1 MLTVSEEDIRFLAEN
16 YQPACFDV
24 SRAIKRYYRGNHF
37 KSRGKKWLLTVISS
51 AACAAVAFAGGYSLA
66 LSIQKDRAEKAGAAE
81 QQSLPA
87 TADMAAELTFEDTPI
102 AEVLSKLSEAYGS
115 KLSTAPTDKRLT
127 ASFSQ
132 DDGLEYVISLI
143 EAALDI
149 TITVEK

>member
-51 AACAAVAFAGGYSLA
+51 AACAAIAFAGGFSLA
-66 LSIQKDRAEKAGAAE
+66 LSIHRDRAEKVEASE
-81 QQSLPA
+81 QGSLPVE
-87 TADMAAELTFEDTPI
+87 TGTTGELTFEDTPI
-102 AEVLSKLSEAYGS
+102 TEVLSTLSEAYGC
-115 KLSTAPTDKRLT
+115 KLSTAPTDKSLT
-127 ASFSQ
+127 ASFSL
-132 DDGLEYVISLI
+132 DDGLEYIVSLI